1 MDTTGTITSFT
12 STPNTIF
19 DIGGDSY
26 RVETAGQSYSL
37 TNPDAQ
43 TLRFE
48 IRPGDQWTYDA
59 GHAVDRADIDG
70 SANRNAVIPAGT
82 PINLNYQF
90 MLEPNGPNGSF
101 TNTASWFVT
110 GQMHSADWVTGVVTS
125 PPFAI
130 QLDGDHLQVVARYVS
145 PGGDPSNSSSDLH
158 MMTLWTDPN
167 PITTGQYYNISIQSN
182 VSNTGGGYLHVS
194 INGNQ
199 IVNYNGPLGFGEPT
213 YWEQGLYRSSTSETV
228 AADYR
233 NLTIT
238 TGAAAADPVLPAV
251 TQATASPGTGTE
263 HVGDTVTLT
272 LGFNEAVTVT
282 GTPTLSLN
290 DGATATYVGGS
301 GTSALTFKTTV
312 ASTDTNTSALAITGV
327 NLPSGA
333 SIKDASG
340 LAANLTGA
348 VKTFSGLQIEPVLP
362 AVTQDTASPATGTEH
377 VGDTVTLTLG
387 FNEAVTVAG
396 TPTLSLNDGATAAY
410 VGGSG
415 TSALTFKT
423 TVASTNTNTSAL
435 AVTGV
440 NLPSGASIKD
450 SSGVAANL
458 AGAVTTFSGLQ
469 VATSSTTPSTPSVTK
484 PVLTVA
490 DPTLTVTGRGGTV
503 DLGAKVTTTDS
514 NDLVT
519 VNITGLPKYETIT
532 DRLDGQTFQ
541 GKSITLTEAQ
551 VDSGLTLQS
560 NYKGAAHPVATLTLT
575 ANAKDPATG
584 AVTTASPQTIAVTD
598 PRPATT
604 MTATSPQ
611 TTTVTG
617 HPLASAASTEFLA
630 NQGFAQ
636 QEHVNSVTS
645 TAAAT
650 AQQPITVTDHLPATA
665 ASTGFLANQGFALL
679 QQHLDSV
686 TNTLATTA
694 PQAITF
700 ADHLPAT
707 GTTTASLASQ
717 SFALLNQYLAGNSG
731 RVDPGQVVAAVSQ
744 AAGWGQEAFLARP
757 QH

>member
-272 LGFNEAVTVT
+272 LGFNEAVTV
-282 GTPTLSLN
+282 
-290 DGATATYVGGS
+290 
-301 GTSALTFKTTV
+301 
-312 ASTDTNTSALAITGV
+312 
-327 NLPSGA
+327 
-333 SIKDASG
+333 
-340 LAANLTGA
+340 
-348 VKTFSGLQIEPVLP
+348 
-362 AVTQDTASPATGTEH
+362 
-377 VGDTVTLTLG
+377 
-387 FNEAVTVAG
+387 AG

-611 TTTVTG
+611 TTTVTD